1 MDVFQAMRVFTR
13 VVDAGTFTAAAQTL
27 GLSTAQVSRQV
38 SELESHLQARLLQ
51 RTTRRLGLTEVG
63 SRYLERCRHI
73 LSELEDAGAEAGG
86 AYLMPRGRLRV
97 HAITGLGTHL
107 LAPLAARYS
116 ELYPEVNLE
125 LTLSQR
131 HPDLLE
137 EGQDVV
143 ITLARELPD
152 SELVAQLLG
161 TTYSVVCAAPSY
173 LGQHGIPMTLDEL
186 SQHRCLRLLDPVFG
200 DSWTFTD
207 NGVERAI
214 GDAAHAMLPHQGAG
228 AGQGLEDA
236 YFLARLLGDVQ
247 VSRGNLDELLAAY
260 DALRRPRAC
269 RVQRTSWEAGELY
282 ELRDPAVGD
291 DKQALGATL
300 ASRFDW
306 LWNHDLDADVRDAR
320 ARLGWTALS
329 HCA

>member
-1 MDVFQAMRVFTR
+1 MDFFQAMRVFAR
-13 VVDAGTFTAAAQTL
+13 VVDAGSFTAAAKAL

-38 SELESHLQARLLQ
+38 SELENHLQARLLQ

-86 AYLMPRGRLRV
+86 AHLMPRGRLRV

-107 LAPLAARYS
+107 LAPLAARYG

-152 SELVAQLLG
+152 SELVAQLLD
-161 TTYSVVCAAPSY
+161 TSYSVVCAAPAY
-173 LGQHGIPMTLDEL
+173 LEQHGIPMTLDEL
-186 SQHRCLRLLDPVFG
+186 SQHRCLRLQDPIFG

-214 GDAAHAMLPHQGAG
+214 HLGDTFQVNVAEAMAQAAG
-228 AGQGLEDA
+228 AGMGICVLPDLVAAKAFAQGRLV
-236 YFLARLLGDVQ
+236 RLLTEHRLHERGIYALYP
-247 VSRGNLDELLAAY
+247 SR
-260 DALRRPRAC
+260 
-269 RVQRTSWEAGELY
+269 
-282 ELRDPAVGD
+282 
-291 DKQALGATL
+291 
-300 ASRFDW
+300 RF
-306 LWNHDLDADVRDAR
+306 LDAKVRTWVEFLKEQLPLVFSANR
-320 ARLGWTALS
+320 TLVENPAYWA
-329 HCA
+329 

>member
-214 GDAAHAMLPHQGAG
+214 RLGETFQVNVAEAMALAAGEGMGICVLPDLIAAKAFAQGR
-228 AGQGLEDA
+228 LV
-236 YFLARLLGDVQ
+236 RLLAEYRLHERGIYALYPSRRFLDAKVRTWVEFLKEQ
-247 VSRGNLDELLAAY
+247 LPLVFRGNRTLVEHPAY
-260 DALRRPRAC
+260 WA
-269 RVQRTSWEAGELY
+269 
-282 ELRDPAVGD
+282 
-291 DKQALGATL
+291 
-300 ASRFDW
+300 
-306 LWNHDLDADVRDAR
+306 
-320 ARLGWTALS
+320 
-329 HCA
+329 